1 MRSAARSAL
10 VISAA
15 AACAQLAVAAVAAV
29 PCVTLSNAAD
39 AGVCMPIVGSGSG
52 GYVGNSTANPYGSY
66 PECSNDCFD
75 AECVLPDPAGWASCG
90 GYVQAAQMTWMQ
102 LGGRRI
108 DNSASYHNQRSVGIA
123 MKTFMTRSGT
133 PRSDLF
139 LVSKVG
145 PYLPL
150 GNAEA
155 KAQFANTLAVTGA
168 GYVDLLLIQWV
179 SRRSAR
185 APRSSRRLRRVLV
198 RCTWLRA
205 QAH

>member
-1 MRSAARSAL
+1 M
-10 VISAA
+10 
-15 AACAQLAVAAVAAV
+15 AC
-29 PCVTLSNAAD
+29 CER
-39 AGVCMPIVGSGSG
+39 G
-52 GYVGNSTANPYGSY
+52 
-66 PECSNDCFD
+66 
-75 AECVLPDPAGWASCG
+75 GWASCG

-168 GYVDLLLIQWV
+168 GYVDLLLIQ
-179 SRRSAR
+179 
-185 APRSSRRLRRVLV
+185 
-198 RCTWLRA
+198 
-205 QAH
+205 

>member
-1 MRSAARSAL
+1 MMMRPALLSA
-10 VISAA
+10 VAA
-15 AACAQLAVAAVAAV
+15 ASCAQLAGAARAA
-29 PCVTLSNAAD
+29 PCVPLANAAD
-39 AGVCMPIVGSGSG
+39 ANVCMPVVGSGSG
-52 GYVGNSTANPYGSY
+52 GYVGNSTANPYGGY
-66 PECSNDCFD
+66 PECANDCFD
-75 AECVLPDPAGWASCG
+75 AECMTPDPAGWASCG

-150 GNAEA
+150 GHGEA
-155 KAQFANTLAVTGA
+155 LTQFQNILSVTGA
-168 GYVDLLLIQWV
+168 GYVDLLLIQ
-179 SRRSAR
+179 
-185 APRSSRRLRRVLV
+185 
-198 RCTWLRA
+198 
-205 QAH
+205 